1 MVSDGLKMLNM
12 HMSATSFQLFESKIG
27 DNNFLGNGISYPP
40 NGRTGNNV
48 LLGTKTLVPIDGPV
62 RENVGLLGSPA
73 FEIPRKVCRDRD
85 MNASLDE
92 QTRRA
97 RLRKKNAYNFVT
109 ALIFLASQWVTV
121 IVTFMLLRA
130 AFANYSH
137 FGIVGLFA
145 TSMAIIA
152 VNMTFLILL
161 EWASLGF
168 KRLKPQLASIYD
180 PYFWW
185 HERYWKLNAF
195 PILAMFA
202 GTPFRGMMLRAMG
215 MKVGAKLFD
224 CSLGIPERSLTEVGD
239 YANLNEGCVLQAHSL
254 EEGVFKSD
262 YIRLG
267 NRCSIG
273 PGALVHYGVSIG
285 DDVVLDADSFLMKG
299 ETLDSHTGWCGNP
312 AKMARRYVSQ
322 TDICV
327 QNITT
332 PPSKT
337 SLPHHERQGHV

>member
-1 MVSDGLKMLNM
+1 
-12 HMSATSFQLFESKIG
+12 
-27 DNNFLGNGISYPP
+27 
-40 NGRTGNNV
+40 
-48 LLGTKTLVPIDGPV
+48 
-62 RENVGLLGSPA
+62 
-73 FEIPRKVCRDRD
+73 
-85 MNASLDE
+85 
-92 QTRRA
+92 
-97 RLRKKNAYNFVT
+97 
-109 ALIFLASQWVTV
+109 LIFLASQWVTV

-327 QNITT
+327 
-332 PPSKT
+332 
-337 SLPHHERQGHV
+337 